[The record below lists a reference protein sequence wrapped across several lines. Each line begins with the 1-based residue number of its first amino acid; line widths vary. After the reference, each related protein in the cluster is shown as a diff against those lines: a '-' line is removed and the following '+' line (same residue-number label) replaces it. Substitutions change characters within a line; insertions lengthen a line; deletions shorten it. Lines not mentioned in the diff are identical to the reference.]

1 MKKLFFAGALCMM
14 LCVCA
19 SGMAGTMFN
28 VCLSKECLTEQEA
41 ANQAIQTKPEGFKVT
56 RQSVIPWNDA
66 GERWS
71 VLVELENVSEEAI
84 TIDDT
89 WLIACNA
96 REEELARWSVPA
108 IDGAFW
114 KTNRTVRPGERVVL
128 FAGTDEVKTWITDWE
143 TKETVEKTV
152 SPAGL
157 GAVAEKIRQAAR
169 LQVRF
174 DARVASETKGH
185 LENVEAAKAWIADGK
200 QHLETTDTFDSE
212 DFVTLSVIVTD
223 REGRMLDALQD
234 SVIHNAGMQK
244 DGRFSAEKAL
254 APYIGEEMQKDVIFE
269 IEGYKNP
276 QKTVDN
282 PGQI

>member
-19 SGMAGTMFN
+19 TGMAGTMFN

-56 RQSVIPWNDA
+56 RQSVIPWDDA

-157 GAVAEKIRQAAR
+157 SAVAKKIRQAAR

-200 QHLETTDTFDSE
+200 LHLETTDAFDPKG
-212 DFVTLSVIVTD
+212 FTALSVIVTD
-223 REGRMLDALQD
+223 SEGRMLDALQD
-234 SVIHNAGMQK
+234 SVADHPGLLE
-244 DGRFSAEKAL
+244 DGCFSAWKAL
-254 APYIGEEMQKDVIFE
+254 APYITEEMVQNAIFE
-269 IEGYKNP
+269 VTGYKIP
-276 QKTVDN
+276 
-282 PGQI
+282 

>member
-56 RQSVIPWNDA
+56 RQSVIPWDDA

-128 FAGTDEVKTWITDWE
+128 FAGTDEVKTWIADWE

-200 QHLETTDTFDSE
+200 LHLETTDAFDPKG
-212 DFVTLSVIVTD
+212 FTALSVIVTD
-223 REGRMLDALQD
+223 SEGRMLDALQD
-234 SVIHNAGMQK
+234 SVADHPGLLE
-244 DGRFSAEKAL
+244 DGRFSAWKAL
-254 APYIGEEMQKDVIFE
+254 APYITEEMGQNAIFE
-269 IEGYKNP
+269 VTGYKIP
-276 QKTVDN
+276 
-282 PGQI
+282 

>member
-41 ANQAIQTKPEGFKVT
+41 ANQTIQTKPEGFKVT
-56 RQSVIPWNDA
+56 RQSVIPWDDA

-84 TIDDT
+84 TIDYT
-89 WLIACNA
+89 WLIAYNA

-200 QHLETTDTFDSE
+200 LHLETTDTFDSE

-282 PGQI
+282 PR

>member
-19 SGMAGTMFN
+19 SGIAGTTFN

-56 RQSVIPWNDA
+56 RQSVISWDDA

-157 GAVAEKIRQAAR
+157 GAVAKKIRQAAR

-200 QHLETTDTFDSE
+200 LHLETTDTFDSE

-282 PGQI
+282 PG

>member
-19 SGMAGTMFN
+19 TGMAGTMFN

-56 RQSVIPWNDA
+56 RQSVIPWDDA

-174 DARVASETKGH
+174 GARVASETKGH

-200 QHLETTDTFDSE
+200 LHLETTDAFDPKG
-212 DFVTLSVIVTD
+212 FTALSVIVTD
-223 REGRMLDALQD
+223 SEGRMLDALQGSMAD
-234 SVIHNAGMQK
+234 HPGLLE
-244 DGRFSAEKAL
+244 DGRFSAWKAL
-254 APYIGEEMQKDVIFE
+254 APYITEEMGQNAIFE
-269 IEGYKNP
+269 VTGYKIP
-276 QKTVDN
+276 
-282 PGQI
+282 

>member
-56 RQSVIPWNDA
+56 RQSVIPWDDA

-89 WLIACNA
+89 WLIAYNA

-200 QHLETTDTFDSE
+200 LYLETTDAFDPKG
-212 DFVTLSVIVTD
+212 FTALSVIVTD
-223 REGRMLDALQD
+223 SEGRMLDALQD
-234 SVIHNAGMQK
+234 SVADHPGLLE
-244 DGRFSAEKAL
+244 DGCFSAWKAL
-254 APYIGEEMQKDVIFE
+254 APYITEEMGQNAIFE
-269 IEGYKNP
+269 VTGYKIP
-276 QKTVDN
+276 
-282 PGQI
+282 

>member
-56 RQSVIPWNDA
+56 RQSVIPWDDA
-66 GERWS
+66 GKRWS

-128 FAGTDEVKTWITDWE
+128 FAGTDEVKTWIADWE

-157 GAVAEKIRQAAR
+157 GAVAKKIRQAAR

-200 QHLETTDTFDSE
+200 LHLETTDTFDSE

-282 PGQI
+282 PR

>member
-19 SGMAGTMFN
+19 SGMAGKMFN

-41 ANQAIQTKPEGFKVT
+41 ANQAIQTKPKGFKVT
-56 RQSVIPWNDA
+56 RQSVIPWDDA

-200 QHLETTDTFDSE
+200 LHLETTDAFDPKG
-212 DFVTLSVIVTD
+212 FTALSVIVTD
-223 REGRMLDALQD
+223 SEGRMLDALQD
-234 SVIHNAGMQK
+234 SVADHPGLLE
-244 DGRFSAEKAL
+244 DGCFSAWKAL
-254 APYIGEEMQKDVIFE
+254 APYITEEMGQNAIFE
-269 IEGYKNP
+269 VTGYKIP
-276 QKTVDN
+276 
-282 PGQI
+282 

>member
-1 MKKLFFAGALCMM
+1 MKKLFFAEALCMM

-19 SGMAGTMFN
+19 SGMAGTTFN

-56 RQSVIPWNDA
+56 RQSVIPWDDA

-71 VLVELENVSEEAI
+71 VLVELENVSEETI

-169 LQVRF
+169 LQVQV

-200 QHLETTDTFDSE
+200 LHLETTDAFDPKG
-212 DFVTLSVIVTD
+212 FTALSVIVTD
-223 REGRMLDALQD
+223 SEGRMLDALQD
-234 SVIHNAGMQK
+234 SVADHPGLLE
-244 DGRFSAEKAL
+244 DGCFSAWKAL
-254 APYIGEEMQKDVIFE
+254 APYITEEMGQNAIFE
-269 IEGYKNP
+269 VTGYKIP
-276 QKTVDN
+276 
-282 PGQI
+282 

>member
-56 RQSVIPWNDA
+56 RQSVIPWDDA

-200 QHLETTDTFDSE
+200 LHLETTDAFDPKG
-212 DFVTLSVIVTD
+212 FTALSVIVTD
-223 REGRMLDALQD
+223 SEGRMLDALQD
-234 SVIHNAGMQK
+234 SVADHPGLLE
-244 DGRFSAEKAL
+244 DDRFSAWKAL
-254 APYIGEEMQKDVIFE
+254 APYITEEMGQNAIFE
-269 IEGYKNP
+269 VTGYKIP
-276 QKTVDN
+276 
-282 PGQI
+282 

>member
-56 RQSVIPWNDA
+56 RQSVIPWDDA

-114 KTNRTVRPGERVVL
+114 KTIRTVRPGERVVL
-128 FAGTDEVKTWITDWE
+128 FAGTDEVKTWIADWE

-157 GAVAEKIRQAAR
+157 GAVAKKIRQAAR

-200 QHLETTDTFDSE
+200 LHLETTDAFDPKG
-212 DFVTLSVIVTD
+212 FTALSVIVTD
-223 REGRMLDALQD
+223 SEGRMLDALQD
-234 SVIHNAGMQK
+234 SVADHPGLLE
-244 DGRFSAEKAL
+244 DGCFSAWKAL
-254 APYIGEEMQKDVIFE
+254 APYITEEMGQNAIFE
-269 IEGYKNP
+269 VTGYKIP
-276 QKTVDN
+276 
-282 PGQI
+282 

>member
-19 SGMAGTMFN
+19 TGMAGTMFN

-56 RQSVIPWNDA
+56 RQSVIPWDDV

-71 VLVELENVSEEAI
+71 VLVELENVSEETI
-84 TIDDT
+84 TIDNT

-200 QHLETTDTFDSE
+200 LHLETTDAFDPKG
-212 DFVTLSVIVTD
+212 FTALSVIVTD
-223 REGRMLDALQD
+223 SEGRMLDALQD
-234 SVIHNAGMQK
+234 SVADHPGLLE
-244 DGRFSAEKAL
+244 DGRFSAWKAL
-254 APYIGEEMQKDVIFE
+254 APYITEEMGQNAIFE
-269 IEGYKNP
+269 VTGYKIP
-276 QKTVDN
+276 
-282 PGQI
+282 

>member
-41 ANQAIQTKPEGFKVT
+41 ANQAIQTKPKGFKVT
-56 RQSVIPWNDA
+56 RQSVIPWDDA

-89 WLIACNA
+89 RLIACNA

-128 FAGTDEVKTWITDWE
+128 FAGTDEVKTWIADWE

-152 SPAGL
+152 SPVGL

-185 LENVEAAKAWIADGK
+185 LEKVEAAKAWIADGK
-200 QHLETTDTFDSE
+200 LHLETTDAFDPKG
-212 DFVTLSVIVTD
+212 FTVLSVIVTD
-223 REGRMLDALQD
+223 SEGRMLDALQD
-234 SVIHNAGMQK
+234 SVADHPGLLE
-244 DGRFSAEKAL
+244 DGCFSAWKAL
-254 APYIGEEMQKDVIFE
+254 APYITEEMGQNAIFE
-269 IEGYKNP
+269 VTGYKIP
-276 QKTVDN
+276 
-282 PGQI
+282 

>member
-41 ANQAIQTKPEGFKVT
+41 ANQTIQTKPEGFKVT
-56 RQSVIPWNDA
+56 RQSVIPWDDA

-128 FAGTDEVKTWITDWE
+128 FAGTDEVKTWIADWE

-157 GAVAEKIRQAAR
+157 SAVAKKIRQAAR

-200 QHLETTDTFDSE
+200 LHLETTDAFDPKG
-212 DFVTLSVIVTD
+212 FTALSVIVTD
-223 REGRMLDALQD
+223 SEGRMLDALQD
-234 SVIHNAGMQK
+234 SVADHPGLLE
-244 DGRFSAEKAL
+244 DGCFSAWKAL
-254 APYIGEEMQKDVIFE
+254 APYITEEMGQNAIFE
-269 IEGYKNP
+269 VTGYKIP
-276 QKTVDN
+276 
-282 PGQI
+282 

>member
-19 SGMAGTMFN
+19 TGMAGTMFN

-56 RQSVIPWNDA
+56 RQSVIPWDDA

-89 WLIACNA
+89 WLIARNA
-96 REEELARWSVPA
+96 RKEELARWSVPA

-128 FAGTDEVKTWITDWE
+128 FAGTDEVKTWIADWE

-157 GAVAEKIRQAAR
+157 SAVAKKIRQAAR

-200 QHLETTDTFDSE
+200 LHLETTDAFDPKG
-212 DFVTLSVIVTD
+212 FTALSVIVTD
-223 REGRMLDALQD
+223 SEGRMLDALQD
-234 SVIHNAGMQK
+234 SVADHPGLLE
-244 DGRFSAEKAL
+244 DGRFSAWKAL
-254 APYIGEEMQKDVIFE
+254 APYITEEMGQNAIFE
-269 IEGYKNP
+269 VTGYKIP
-276 QKTVDN
+276 
-282 PGQI
+282 

>member
-56 RQSVIPWNDA
+56 RQSVIPWDDA

-84 TIDDT
+84 TIDNT

-128 FAGTDEVKTWITDWE
+128 FAGTDEVKTWIADWE

-157 GAVAEKIRQAAR
+157 GAVAKKIRQAVR

-200 QHLETTDTFDSE
+200 LHLETTDAFDPKG
-212 DFVTLSVIVTD
+212 FTALSVIVTD
-223 REGRMLDALQD
+223 SEGRMLDALQD
-234 SVIHNAGMQK
+234 SVADHSGLLE
-244 DGRFSAEKAL
+244 DGRFSAWKAL
-254 APYIGEEMQKDVIFE
+254 APYITEEMGQNAIFE
-269 IEGYKNP
+269 VTGYKIP
-276 QKTVDN
+276 
-282 PGQI
+282 

>member
-1 MKKLFFAGALCMM
+1 MKKLFFVGALCMM

-19 SGMAGTMFN
+19 TGMAGTMFN

-56 RQSVIPWNDA
+56 RQSVIPWDDA

-71 VLVELENVSEEAI
+71 VLVELENVSEKAI

-89 WLIACNA
+89 WLIARNA
-96 REEELARWSVPA
+96 RKEELARWSVPA

-169 LQVRF
+169 LQVQF

-200 QHLETTDTFDSE
+200 LHLETTDAFDPKG
-212 DFVTLSVIVTD
+212 FTALSVIVTD
-223 REGRMLDALQD
+223 SEGRMLDALQD
-234 SVIHNAGMQK
+234 SVADHPGLLE
-244 DGRFSAEKAL
+244 DGRFSAWKAL
-254 APYIGEEMQKDVIFE
+254 APYITEEMVQNAIFE
-269 IEGYKNP
+269 VTGYKIP
-276 QKTVDN
+276 
-282 PGQI
+282 

>member
-56 RQSVIPWNDA
+56 RQSVIPWDDA

-128 FAGTDEVKTWITDWE
+128 FAGTDEVKTWIADWE

-157 GAVAEKIRQAAR
+157 SAVAKKIRQAAR

-200 QHLETTDTFDSE
+200 LHLETTDAFDPKG
-212 DFVTLSVIVTD
+212 FTALSVIVTD
-223 REGRMLDALQD
+223 SEGRMLDALQD
-234 SVIHNAGMQK
+234 SVADHPGLLE
-244 DGRFSAEKAL
+244 DGCFSAWKAL
-254 APYIGEEMQKDVIFE
+254 APYITEEMGQNTIFE
-269 IEGYKNP
+269 VTGYKIP
-276 QKTVDN
+276 
-282 PGQI
+282 

>member
-19 SGMAGTMFN
+19 TGMAGTMFN

-41 ANQAIQTKPEGFKVT
+41 ANQTIQTKPEGFKVT
-56 RQSVIPWNDA
+56 RQSVIPWDDA

-157 GAVAEKIRQAAR
+157 GAVAKKIRQAAR

-200 QHLETTDTFDSE
+200 LHLETTDAFDPKG
-212 DFVTLSVIVTD
+212 FTALSVIVTD
-223 REGRMLDALQD
+223 SEGRMLDALQD
-234 SVIHNAGMQK
+234 SVADHPGLLE
-244 DGRFSAEKAL
+244 DGCFSAWKAL
-254 APYIGEEMQKDVIFE
+254 APYITEEMGQNAIFE
-269 IEGYKNP
+269 VTGYKIP
-276 QKTVDN
+276 
-282 PGQI
+282 

>member
-19 SGMAGTMFN
+19 TGMAGTMFN

-56 RQSVIPWNDA
+56 RQSVIPWDDA

-89 WLIACNA
+89 WLIAYNA

-128 FAGTDEVKTWITDWE
+128 FAGTDEVKTWIADWE

-157 GAVAEKIRQAAR
+157 SAVAKKIRQAAR
-169 LQVRF
+169 LQIRF

-200 QHLETTDTFDSE
+200 LHLETTDAFDPKG
-212 DFVTLSVIVTD
+212 FTALSVIVTD
-223 REGRMLDALQD
+223 SEGRMLDALQD
-234 SVIHNAGMQK
+234 SVADHPGLLE
-244 DGRFSAEKAL
+244 DGCFSAWKAL
-254 APYIGEEMQKDVIFE
+254 APYITEEMGQNAIFE
-269 IEGYKNP
+269 VTGYKIP
-276 QKTVDN
+276 
-282 PGQI
+282 

>member
-56 RQSVIPWNDA
+56 RQSFIPWDDA

-96 REEELARWSVPA
+96 REEELVRWSVPA

-200 QHLETTDTFDSE
+200 LHLETTDAFDPKG
-212 DFVTLSVIVTD
+212 FTALSVIVTD
-223 REGRMLDALQD
+223 SEGRMLDALQD
-234 SVIHNAGMQK
+234 SVADHPGLLE
-244 DGRFSAEKAL
+244 DGRFSAWKAL
-254 APYIGEEMQKDVIFE
+254 APYITEEMGQNAIFE
-269 IEGYKNP
+269 VTGYKIP
-276 QKTVDN
+276 
-282 PGQI
+282 

>member
-19 SGMAGTMFN
+19 SGTAGTMFN

-56 RQSVIPWNDA
+56 RQSVIPWDDA

-200 QHLETTDTFDSE
+200 LHLETTDAFDPKG
-212 DFVTLSVIVTD
+212 FTALSVIVTD
-223 REGRMLDALQD
+223 SEGRMLDALQG
-234 SVIHNAGMQK
+234 SVADHPGMLE
-244 DGRFSAEKAL
+244 DGRFSAWKAL
-254 APYIGEEMQKDVIFE
+254 APYITEEMGQNAIFE
-269 IEGYKNP
+269 VTGYKIP
-276 QKTVDN
+276 
-282 PGQI
+282 

>member
-19 SGMAGTMFN
+19 TGMAGTTFN

-56 RQSVIPWNDA
+56 RQSVIPWDDA

-169 LQVRF
+169 LQVQF

-200 QHLETTDTFDSE
+200 LHLETTDTFDSE

-282 PGQI
+282 PR

>member
-56 RQSVIPWNDA
+56 RQSVIPWDDA

-200 QHLETTDTFDSE
+200 LYLETTDAFDPKG
-212 DFVTLSVIVTD
+212 FTALSVIVTD
-223 REGRMLDALQD
+223 SEGRMLDALQD
-234 SVIHNAGMQK
+234 SVADHPGLLE
-244 DGRFSAEKAL
+244 DGCFSAWKAL
-254 APYIGEEMQKDVIFE
+254 APYITEEMGQNAIFE
-269 IEGYKNP
+269 VTGYKIP
-276 QKTVDN
+276 
-282 PGQI
+282 

>member
-19 SGMAGTMFN
+19 SGIAGTMFN

-114 KTNRTVRPGERVVL
+114 KTNRTVRPGERVAL
-128 FAGTDEVKTWITDWE
+128 FAGTDEVKTWIADWE

-157 GAVAEKIRQAAR
+157 SAVAEKIRQAAR

-200 QHLETTDTFDSE
+200 LHLETTDTFDSE

-282 PGQI
+282 PR

>member
-56 RQSVIPWNDA
+56 RQSVIPWDDA

-157 GAVAEKIRQAAR
+157 GAVAKKIRQAAR

-200 QHLETTDTFDSE
+200 LHLETTDAFDPKG
-212 DFVTLSVIVTD
+212 FTALSVIVTD
-223 REGRMLDALQD
+223 SEGRMLDALQG
-234 SVIHNAGMQK
+234 SVADHPGLLE
-244 DGRFSAEKAL
+244 DGRFSAWKAL
-254 APYIGEEMQKDVIFE
+254 APYITEEMGQNAIFE
-269 IEGYKNP
+269 VTGYKIP
-276 QKTVDN
+276 
-282 PGQI
+282 

>member
-19 SGMAGTMFN
+19 SGIAGTMFN

-41 ANQAIQTKPEGFKVT
+41 ANQAIQTTPEGFKVT
-56 RQSVIPWNDA
+56 RQSVIPWDDA

-128 FAGTDEVKTWITDWE
+128 FAGTDEVKTWIADWE

-200 QHLETTDTFDSE
+200 LHLETTDAFDPKG
-212 DFVTLSVIVTD
+212 FTVLSVIVTD
-223 REGRMLDALQD
+223 SEGRMLDALQD
-234 SVIHNAGMQK
+234 SVADHPGLLE
-244 DGRFSAEKAL
+244 DGCFSAWKAL
-254 APYIGEEMQKDVIFE
+254 APYITEEMGQNAIFE
-269 IEGYKNP
+269 VTGYKIP
-276 QKTVDN
+276 
-282 PGQI
+282 

>member
-41 ANQAIQTKPEGFKVT
+41 ANQAIQTKPKGFKVT
-56 RQSVIPWNDA
+56 RQSVIPWDDA

-84 TIDDT
+84 TIDYT

-128 FAGTDEVKTWITDWE
+128 FAGTDEVKTWIADWE

-157 GAVAEKIRQAAR
+157 SAVAKKIRQAAR

-174 DARVASETKGH
+174 DTRVASETKGH

-200 QHLETTDTFDSE
+200 LHLETTDAFDPKG
-212 DFVTLSVIVTD
+212 FTALSVIVTD
-223 REGRMLDALQD
+223 SEGRMLDALQD
-234 SVIHNAGMQK
+234 SVADHPGLLE
-244 DGRFSAEKAL
+244 DGRFSAWKAL
-254 APYIGEEMQKDVIFE
+254 APYITEEMGQNAIFE
-269 IEGYKNP
+269 VTGYKIP
-276 QKTVDN
+276 
-282 PGQI
+282 

>member
-1 MKKLFFAGALCMM
+1 MKKLVFAGALCMM

-19 SGMAGTMFN
+19 TGMAGTMFN

-56 RQSVIPWNDA
+56 RQSVIPWDDA

-128 FAGTDEVKTWITDWE
+128 FAGTDEVKTWIADWE

-157 GAVAEKIRQAAR
+157 GAVAKKIRQAAR

-200 QHLETTDTFDSE
+200 LHLETTDTFDSE

-282 PGQI
+282 PG

>member
-41 ANQAIQTKPEGFKVT
+41 ANQTIQTKPEGFKVT
-56 RQSVIPWNDA
+56 RQSVIPWDDA

-128 FAGTDEVKTWITDWE
+128 FAGTDEVKTWIADWE

-200 QHLETTDTFDSE
+200 LHLETTDAFDPKG
-212 DFVTLSVIVTD
+212 FTALSVIVTD
-223 REGRMLDALQD
+223 SEGRMLDALQD
-234 SVIHNAGMQK
+234 SVADHPGLLE
-244 DGRFSAEKAL
+244 DGCFSAWKAL
-254 APYIGEEMQKDVIFE
+254 APYITEEMVQNAIFE
-269 IEGYKNP
+269 VTGYKIP
-276 QKTVDN
+276 
-282 PGQI
+282 

>member
-19 SGMAGTMFN
+19 SGMAGTIFN

-41 ANQAIQTKPEGFKVT
+41 ANQAVQTKPEGFKVT
-56 RQSVIPWNDA
+56 RQSVIPWDDA

-157 GAVAEKIRQAAR
+157 SAVAKKIRQAAR

-200 QHLETTDTFDSE
+200 LHLETTDAFDPKG
-212 DFVTLSVIVTD
+212 FTALSVIVTD
-223 REGRMLDALQD
+223 SEGRMLDALQD
-234 SVIHNAGMQK
+234 SVADHPGLLE
-244 DGRFSAEKAL
+244 DGCFSAWKAL
-254 APYIGEEMQKDVIFE
+254 APYITEEMVQNAIFE
-269 IEGYKNP
+269 VTGYKIP
-276 QKTVDN
+276 
-282 PGQI
+282 

>member
-56 RQSVIPWNDA
+56 RQSVIPWDDA

-128 FAGTDEVKTWITDWE
+128 FAGTDEVKTWIADWE

-152 SPAGL
+152 SPVGL

-200 QHLETTDTFDSE
+200 LHLETTDAFDPKG
-212 DFVTLSVIVTD
+212 FTALSVIVTD
-223 REGRMLDALQD
+223 SEGRMLDALQG
-234 SVIHNAGMQK
+234 SVADHPGLLE
-244 DGRFSAEKAL
+244 DGRFSAWKAL
-254 APYIGEEMQKDVIFE
+254 APYITEEMGQNAIFE
-269 IEGYKNP
+269 VTGYKIP
-276 QKTVDN
+276 
-282 PGQI
+282 

>member
-41 ANQAIQTKPEGFKVT
+41 ENQAIQTKPEGFKVT
-56 RQSVIPWNDA
+56 RQSVIPWDDA

-96 REEELARWSVPA
+96 RKEELARWSVPA

-128 FAGTDEVKTWITDWE
+128 FAGTDEVKTWIADWE

-157 GAVAEKIRQAAR
+157 GAFAEKIRQAAR
-169 LQVRF
+169 LQVQF

-185 LENVEAAKAWIADGK
+185 LEKVEAARAWIADGK
-200 QHLETTDTFDSE
+200 LHLETTDAFDPKG
-212 DFVTLSVIVTD
+212 FTALSVIVTD
-223 REGRMLDALQD
+223 SEGRMLDALQD
-234 SVIHNAGMQK
+234 SVADHPGLLE
-244 DGRFSAEKAL
+244 DGCFSAWKAL
-254 APYIGEEMQKDVIFE
+254 APYITEETVQNAIFE
-269 IEGYKNP
+269 VTGYKIP
-276 QKTVDN
+276 
-282 PGQI
+282 

>member
-41 ANQAIQTKPEGFKVT
+41 ANQAIQTKPKGFKVT
-56 RQSVIPWNDA
+56 RQSVIPWDDA

-96 REEELARWSVPA
+96 REEELVRWSVPA

-200 QHLETTDTFDSE
+200 LHLETTDAFDPKG
-212 DFVTLSVIVTD
+212 FTALSVIVTD
-223 REGRMLDALQD
+223 SEGRMLDALQD
-234 SVIHNAGMQK
+234 SVADHPGLLE
-244 DGRFSAEKAL
+244 GGCFSAWKAL
-254 APYIGEEMQKDVIFE
+254 APYITEEMGQNAIFE
-269 IEGYKNP
+269 VTSYKIP
-276 QKTVDN
+276 
-282 PGQI
+282 

>member
-56 RQSVIPWNDA
+56 RQSVIPWDDA

-128 FAGTDEVKTWITDWE
+128 FAGTDEVKTWIADWE

-157 GAVAEKIRQAAR
+157 GAVAKKIRQAAR

-200 QHLETTDTFDSE
+200 LHLETTDAFDPKG
-212 DFVTLSVIVTD
+212 FTALSIIVTD
-223 REGRMLDALQD
+223 SEGRMLDALQD
-234 SVIHNAGMQK
+234 SVADHPGLLE
-244 DGRFSAEKAL
+244 DGCFSAWKAL
-254 APYIGEEMQKDVIFE
+254 APYITEEMGQNAIFE
-269 IEGYKNP
+269 VTGYKIP
-276 QKTVDN
+276 
-282 PGQI
+282 

>member
-19 SGMAGTMFN
+19 SGTAGTMFN

-41 ANQAIQTKPEGFKVT
+41 ANQAIQTKPKGFKVT
-56 RQSVIPWNDA
+56 RQSVIPWDDA

-96 REEELARWSVPA
+96 REEKLARWSVPA

-128 FAGTDEVKTWITDWE
+128 FAGTDEVKTWITDWD

-200 QHLETTDTFDSE
+200 LHLETTDAFDPKG
-212 DFVTLSVIVTD
+212 FTALSVIVTD
-223 REGRMLDALQD
+223 SEGRMLDALQD
-234 SVIHNAGMQK
+234 SVADHPGLLE
-244 DGRFSAEKAL
+244 DGCFFAWKAL
-254 APYIGEEMQKDVIFE
+254 APYITEEMGQNAIFE
-269 IEGYKNP
+269 VTGYKIP
-276 QKTVDN
+276 
-282 PGQI
+282 

>member
-1 MKKLFFAGALCMM
+1 MKKLFFAGALCRM

-56 RQSVIPWNDA
+56 RQSVIPWDDA

-143 TKETVEKTV
+143 TKEIVEKTV

-169 LQVRF
+169 LQIRF

-200 QHLETTDTFDSE
+200 LHLETTDTFDSE
-212 DFVTLSVIVTD
+212 DFVTLSVVVTD

-282 PGQI
+282 PR

>member
-28 VCLSKECLTEQEA
+28 VCLSKECLTEQET

-56 RQSVIPWNDA
+56 RQSVIPWDDA

-84 TIDDT
+84 TIDYT

-114 KTNRTVRPGERVVL
+114 KTNRTVWPGERVVL

-157 GAVAEKIRQAAR
+157 GVVAEKIRQAAR

-185 LENVEAAKAWIADGK
+185 LENVEAAKAWIADEK
-200 QHLETTDTFDSE
+200 LHLETTDAFDPKG
-212 DFVTLSVIVTD
+212 FTALSVIVTD
-223 REGRMLDALQD
+223 SEGRMLDALQD
-234 SVIHNAGMQK
+234 SVADHPGLLE
-244 DGRFSAEKAL
+244 DGCFSAWKAL
-254 APYIGEEMQKDVIFE
+254 APYITEEMGQNAIFE
-269 IEGYKNP
+269 VTGYKIP
-276 QKTVDN
+276 
-282 PGQI
+282 

>member
-41 ANQAIQTKPEGFKVT
+41 ANQTIQTKPEGFKVT
-56 RQSVIPWNDA
+56 RQSVIPWDDA

-128 FAGTDEVKTWITDWE
+128 FAGTDEVKTWIADWE

-157 GAVAEKIRQAAR
+157 GAVAKKIRQAAR

-200 QHLETTDTFDSE
+200 LHLETTDAFDPKG
-212 DFVTLSVIVTD
+212 FTVLSVIVTD
-223 REGRMLDALQD
+223 SEGRMLDALQD
-234 SVIHNAGMQK
+234 SVADHPGLLE
-244 DGRFSAEKAL
+244 DGCFSAWKAL
-254 APYIGEEMQKDVIFE
+254 APYITEEMGQNAIFE
-269 IEGYKNP
+269 VTGYKIP
-276 QKTVDN
+276 
-282 PGQI
+282 